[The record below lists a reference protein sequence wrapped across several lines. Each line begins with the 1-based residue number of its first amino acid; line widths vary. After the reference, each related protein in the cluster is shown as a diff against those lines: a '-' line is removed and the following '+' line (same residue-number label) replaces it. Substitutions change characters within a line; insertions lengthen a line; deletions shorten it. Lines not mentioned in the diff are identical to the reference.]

1 MTQDKLNKLIC
12 DMLTEPTGIAL
23 CDSGGSRG
31 RMWQRNQGLTVE
43 ALEERNE
50 ATLEISH
57 SEKFGWDF
65 EVTIDLYHFLK
76 ERLHLDDFCEEFNEL
91 PVEDWEGD
99 GYGLSKAGQEWL
111 EARDFELLES
121 HNTYNWESNLS
132 QVIQYT
138 EVRNLNTPGE
148 EYILLQ
154 VHGGADVRGGYT
166 DAKLFLKDC
175 EYFPHEGCSFGVFKS
190 VPGLPEIP
198 PPGIPGLPEPYS
210 GDWLNLSYAGEW
222 INTEGSSANDDDF
235 AEFGEA
241 ALTEGTSVTIAGDL
255 YEA

>member
-1 MTQDKLNKLIC
+1 MLRRLKTLIC
-12 DMLTEPTGIAL
+12 EMLTEPTGTHM
-23 CDSGGSRG
+23 CDSGGSNG
-31 RMWQRNQGLTVE
+31 RMWQRNKGLTVE
-43 ALEERNE
+43 ALEERD
-50 ATLEISH
+50 AASLEISH
-57 SEKFGWDF
+57 SEKFGWEF
-65 EVTIDLYHFLK
+65 EATIDLYHFLK
-76 ERLHLDDFCEEFNEL
+76 ERLCLDDFCEEFNEL

-175 EYFPHEGCSFGVFKS
+175 EYFPYEGCSFGVFKS

-198 PPGIPGLPEPYS
+198 PPGIPGLPEPYA
-210 GDWLNLSYAGEW
+210 GEWLNLSYSGEW
-222 INTEGSSANDDDF
+222 INNEGSSANDDDF